1 MGLKLKVVAW
11 IMAGGAIL
19 YSMMSMGKLVG
30 ILTGFI
36 LG

>member
-1 MGLKLKVVAW
+1 VIFWV
-11 IMAGGAIL
+11 MAGGAIL
-19 YSMMSMGKLVG
+19 YSMMSMGRLVG